1 MAGEKARRW
10 ARRKKGT
17 RMRGRGRGGMKVS
30 LLPSLVAVKKA
41 VGEGGGEKE
50 ESSKNCVESRQP
62 KQGSCFPL
70 VGIIPNYSKVMKQ
83 FANINCL
90 FQKDIKKSFGIVCG
104 IQRMFLENAFFLFL
118 FFLSDTLSL
127 GKELFV

>member
-1 MAGEKARRW
+1 MGGKEKRNEDERKREGRDESFPSSFSRSREKSGWRRRW
-10 ARRKKGT
+10 RVAR
-17 RMRGRGRGGMKVS
+17 
-30 LLPSLVAVKKA
+30 
-41 VGEGGGEKE
+41 
-50 ESSKNCVESRQP
+50 NCVESRQP